1 MRKTLEQTRQES
13 IRVWA
18 DAQRRALHE
27 AVKNTSVNNQPAAAA
42 SGSVAGGSFGGSP
55 TLDMDA
61 VLQLL
66 NAGYSTITDVVESG
80 RLFYFTDE
88 PDPDGEG
95 GFIYNIIND
104 GGSDMYDGANY
115 FNTNL
120 TQPWEVIDQDDAN
133 YSLNIPYTHTQDV
146 TDFTPYLNPPMD
158 GQVADGTDYF
168 GLGSKYFTNMYP
180 GLFVLAA
187 DGISIEQFSI
197 GGNIG
202 TDGDADIETQ
212 VIEAGN
218 GAWTLFTKTNT
229 DTDGDDPIITHLILV
244 RGGETG
250 LTHLTDTTGRYDDDG
265 VFGLSGRATIFC
277 LVMGTEWDQGPMQ
290 LPQLAQIAT
299 AFLNVINQA

>member
-1 MRKTLEQTRQES
+1 MRNSLEQTRQES

-18 DAQRRALHE
+18 QAQRNALHE
-27 AVKNTSVNNQPAAAA
+27 AVKNTPVIPPAVAAGLGT
-42 SGSVAGGSFGGSP
+42 GSGGSFSG
-55 TLDMDA
+55 TLDLDA

-80 RLFYFTDE
+80 RLFYFSD
-88 PDPDGEG
+88 DGEG
-95 GFIYNIIND
+95 ESNLIED

-120 TQPWEVIDQDDAN
+120 TQPWEDIITDDAD
-133 YSLNIPYTHTQDV
+133 YDLNIPYTHTQDNFEDV
-146 TDFTPYLNPPMD
+146 PYLDPPMD
-158 GQVADGTDYF
+158 GQVEDGSNYF
-168 GLGSKYFTNMYP
+168 GDGSKYFTNMYP

-187 DGISIEQFSI
+187 DGITIEQFSI

-212 VIEAGN
+212 VIETGG

-229 DTDGDDPIITHLILV
+229 DTDTGEEDPIITHLILV
-244 RGGETG
+244 RGNSDG
-250 LTHLTDTTGRYDDDG
+250 LTHLTDTSGEYDDDG

-277 LVMGTEWDQGPMQ
+277 LVMGTEWDQGPMGIVQ
-290 LPQLAQIAT
+290 MTQIAT

>member
-1 MRKTLEQTRQES
+1 MRNSLEQTRQES

-18 DAQRRALHE
+18 QAQRNALHE
-27 AVKNTSVNNQPAAAA
+27 AVKNTPVNPPAVAAGLGT
-42 SGSVAGGSFGGSP
+42 GSGGSFGGSP
-55 TLDMDA
+55 TLDLDA

-66 NAGYSTITDVVESG
+66 NAGYSTVTDVVESG

-88 PDPDGEG
+88 EDDEEG
-95 GFIYNIIND
+95 PNMIGD
-104 GGSDMYDGANY
+104 GGEDMYDGSNY

-120 TQPWEVIDQDDAN
+120 TQPWEDIVTDDAN
-133 YSLNIPYTHTQDV
+133 RSLNIPYTHTQDV
-146 TDFTPYLNPPMD
+146 TDFTPYLDPPMD
-158 GQVADGTDYF
+158 GQVEDGTNYF

-212 VIEAGN
+212 IIEAGD
-218 GAWTLFTKTNT
+218 GSWTLFTKTNT

-244 RGGETG
+244 RGGSDG
-250 LTHLTDTTGRYDDDG
+250 LTHLTDTSGRYDDDG

-277 LVMGTEWDQGPMQ
+277 LVMGTEWNEGPMQ
-290 LPQLAQIAT
+290 LPQLTQIAT